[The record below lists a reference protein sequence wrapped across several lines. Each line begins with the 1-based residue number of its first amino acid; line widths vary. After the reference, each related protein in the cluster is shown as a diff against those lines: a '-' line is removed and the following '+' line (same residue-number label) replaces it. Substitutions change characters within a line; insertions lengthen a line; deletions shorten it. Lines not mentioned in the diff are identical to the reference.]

1 LDFNFIIDLF
11 LHFDKYLNAVLNQY
25 NVLAYVLLFI
35 IIFIETGLVIMPFLP
50 GDSLLFAAGA
60 IAAAGGPIN
69 IPILLILLYIAAVS
83 GDTMNYHIGHLLREK
98 IQKREAIPL
107 VNMKNIEKA
116 QDFLKRHGGKT
127 ITIARFI
134 PIIRT
139 FAPFVAGAGKMPYRK
154 FLTYNVI
161 GGTAW
166 VTLLFGIGYFF
177 GNISY
182 VKTHFSLVVIAIIII
197 SVIPAVVTFI
207 GNKSKKKSNKG

>member
-1 LDFNFIIDLF
+1 MDFNFIIDHF

-116 QDFLKRHGGKT
+116 QDFLKKHGGKT

-139 FAPFVAGAGKMPYRK
+139 FAPFVAGAGKMSYRT
-154 FLTYNVI
+154 FLTYNMI
-161 GGTAW
+161 GGITW

-182 VKTHFSLVVIAIIII
+182 VKTHFSLVII
-197 SVIPAVVTFI
+197 
-207 GNKSKKKSNKG
+207 